1 MSKTYLDDIDTDQVS
16 SLLKSTDN
24 NSEYFTSVTNEVI
37 NSYSQDLDHI
47 MNSIRNII
55 QNSSNIEIDVIEQYI
70 LLLSNTLYFI
80 GEKLEVVG
88 IKSDVSKAA
97 RQEIY
102 NRAYLENDIEKFDEN
117 GKRSKPTKDANIAV
131 AEEKSKYESVV
142 NNIYERTYKVIKFKI
157 DAGYEMLSS
166 LKKIINR
173 RMQEIDL
180 SMYKQPKSNF
190 NMKEQ

>member
-16 SLLKSTDN
+16 SLLKNTDD

-37 NSYSQDLDHI
+37 KSYSQDLDHI

-55 QNSSNIEIDVIEQYI
+55 QNSSNVEIDVIEQYI

>member
-1 MSKTYLDDIDTDQVS
+1 MSKTYLDNIDTDQVT
-16 SLLKSTDN
+16 SLLKNTDS

-55 QNSSNIEIDVIEQYI
+55 QNSSNIEIDVVEQYI

>member
-47 MNSIRNII
+47 MNSIRDII

>member
-16 SLLKSTDN
+16 SLLKNTDD

-37 NSYSQDLDHI
+37 KSYSQDLDHI

-55 QNSSNIEIDVIEQYI
+55 QNSSNVEIDVIEQYI

-190 NMKEQ
+190 NIKEQ

>member
-1 MSKTYLDDIDTDQVS
+1 
-16 SLLKSTDN
+16 
-24 NSEYFTSVTNEVI
+24 
-37 NSYSQDLDHI
+37 
-47 MNSIRNII
+47 MNSIRDII